1 MLQCWCGTWTK
12 EVWLTAIS
20 SNSSR
25 CVQHMQF
32 RTSSMCQYLEVPT
45 SYETWMQSSLPT
57 LPSNSHD
64 FFCHQIS
71 ILQLF
76 SLRLPGSG
84 QWNEGKGKGCIS
96 HNYMFIY
103 EMRERHGR
111 QSRPKIQV
119 LNLNEYM
126 YIYIVYSD
134 GIHTHITS
142 LTETGCCA
150 PVLVNAPRKAQACYD
165 SYQIKST
172 SDKLHANKTT
182 MHAKQCATVDHAD
195 LT

>member
-1 MLQCWCGTWTK
+1 MSVSWSSNQLWNMDAIFSAN
-12 EVWLTAIS
+12 TAI
-20 SNSSR
+20 
-25 CVQHMQF
+25 
-32 RTSSMCQYLEVPT
+32 E
-45 SYETWMQSSLPT
+45 LPW
-57 LPSNSHD
+57 